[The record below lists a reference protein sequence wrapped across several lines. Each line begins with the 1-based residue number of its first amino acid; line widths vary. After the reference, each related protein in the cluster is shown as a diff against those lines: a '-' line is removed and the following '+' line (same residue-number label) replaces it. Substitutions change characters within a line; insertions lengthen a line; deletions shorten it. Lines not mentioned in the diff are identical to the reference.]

1 MSIAVILALTAA
13 LLVTVYA
20 LLRKK
25 VPPKAP
31 ADGAMPTSSTNE
43 AATAPEAA
51 AIPYSTGE
59 IEAVRAEC
67 WKLTFKAAR
76 FDYQVFGEHA
86 TVLERIA
93 TAVEESVHHR
103 DYFPRRPMLLPKL
116 LQTLNDTESSRRDL
130 VRLLLEDPALAGNV
144 LKRANSA
151 FYRVSPEP
159 VESLDRA
166 VTMLGTDGLKR
177 IVATAILQPVFR
189 QPAGYF
195 EGFATVT
202 WEHAQRAAV
211 AGEAWAATTREAD
224 PFVAQLLA
232 LLGPLAQ
239 LVIFRIAT
247 EKYRETPNVLPRPE
261 VFVRAMQT
269 HSARA
274 ARLIA
279 ATWELADPSIEAL
292 EAQVRRISP
301 SQMTSLGRAVY
312 YGELCGIV
320 GVAVSRAAR
329 DPESARGILVAQGL
343 APALADALWQA
354 SMSFESEG

>member
-13 LLVTVYA
+13 ILVTIYA
-20 LLRKK
+20 LLRR
-25 VPPKAP
+25 KAP
-31 ADGAMPTSSTNE
+31 QNAPAEGANPVSSNGAD
-43 AATAPEAA
+43 AAPPSA
-51 AIPYSTGE
+51 AIPYSTGD
-59 IEAVRAEC
+59 IEAIRAEC

-86 TVLERIA
+86 TVLEQIA
-93 TAVEESVHHR
+93 TAIDESVHRR

-116 LQTLNDTESSRRDL
+116 LQRLNDTESSRRDL
-130 VRLLLEDPALAGNV
+130 VKLLLEDPALAGNV

-177 IVATAILQPVFR
+177 LVATAILQPVFR
-189 QPAGYF
+189 QPPGYF

-232 LLGPLAQ
+232 LLGPLGQ

-247 EKYRETPNVLPRPE
+247 EKYRETPNVCRDPKCSYVPCRPTARASRASSPRHGNWPTLRSKRSMHSCVEPRP
-261 VFVRAMQT
+261 
-269 HSARA
+269 
-274 ARLIA
+274 
-279 ATWELADPSIEAL
+279 
-292 EAQVRRISP
+292 RR
-301 SQMTSLGRAVY
+301 
-312 YGELCGIV
+312 
-320 GVAVSRAAR
+320 
-329 DPESARGILVAQGL
+329 
-343 APALADALWQA
+343 
-354 SMSFESEG
+354 